1 MRYGYDVQQVCIN
14 GHQVTDSIIN
24 FPDHKKDFCDKCGA
38 KTISKCPKCN
48 KDIRGHHYVDG
59 VVGFRSANVPNNCDG
74 CGEAFPWAEAQ
85 KQKAMNAAIK
95 TEPSKEDQIEL
106 LKQICRKFPLFARQ
120 IQNRH
125 GSRGTIEFN
134 DEYDVQDALHAIL
147 KLHFKD
153 IRSEEYTPSY
163 AGGSSR
169 IDFLL
174 HDEEIA
180 IEIKKTRQGLK
191 DKEVGEQLIIDKER
205 YKSHPKCK
213 TLICFIY
220 DPEHRIGNPPAIEKD
235 LTKKDGELQVLAIIS
250 PNDH

>member
-1 MRYGYDVQQVCIN
+1 MREGYDVQQVCIN
-14 GHQVTDSIIN
+14 GHQISDSIRSY
-24 FPDHKKDFCDKCGA
+24 PQHKKDFCDRCGA
-38 KTISKCPKCN
+38 KTISKCEKCN
-48 KDIRGHHYVDG
+48 KDIKGHYHLDG
-59 VVGFRSANVPNNCDG
+59 VITSRSAKVPSNCDS
-74 CGEAFPWAEAQ
+74 CGSPFPWTEAQ
-85 KQKAMNAAIK
+85 KQNAVNAAIK
-95 TEPSKEDQIEL
+95 MEPSKEDQIEL
-106 LKQICRKFPLFARQ
+106 IKQICRKFPLFARQ

-125 GSRGTIEFN
+125 SNRNTIEFN

-153 IRSEEYTPSY
+153 IRPEEYVPSY

-169 IDFLL
+169 MDFLL

-180 IEIKKTRQGLK
+180 IEIKRTRQGLK

-205 YKSHPKCK
+205 YKSHPKVK

-235 LTKKDGELQVLAIIS
+235 LTKKDGELQTLAIIS